1 MGEWPIIPKSFS
13 YYKTTEAQAR
23 EVDEMP
29 DKDEIDLIINLDHLP
44 FPEREI
50 YSSSSCVLNEKQNSR
65 TRGKKKRRKK
75 QKKTQE
81 IKDDICGHIRQKC
94 DGNAEEYWRSIDIDP
109 LPSGSVTVLN
119 SSGYKMTVKADLTG
133 DGNADIVLFS
143 LTERDQSKSV
153 SLGSIAKIEVI
164 CEGDSSQICN
174 GMYSVL
180 IAYPKDV
187 CK

>member
-1 MGEWPIIPKSFS
+1 MGEWPIITWSFS

-44 FPEREI
+44 FPERYI
-50 YSSSSCVLNEKQNSR
+50 YSSSSSVLNEKQKSR
-65 TRGKKKRRKK
+65 TKRKKK
-75 QKKTQE
+75 QKKTRE

-94 DGNAEEYWRSIDIDP
+94 NGKAEEYWRSIGLDP

-119 SSGYKMTVKADLTG
+119 SSGYEMTVRADTNG
-133 DGNADIVLFS
+133 NGNADIVLFS

-153 SLGSIAKIEVI
+153 TLDSIAKIEVT
-164 CEGDSSQICN
+164 CEGDSSQICH
-174 GMYSVL
+174 GMYSLL
-180 IAYPKDV
+180 IAYPKDI